1 MDHEKL
7 VVSNFT
13 TTFDSND
20 TRVWNR
26 KFSKFLYIGRE
37 QRMET
42 DRKSERERE
51 RERESEREQRL

>member
-42 DRKSERERE
+42 DRKSERERA
-51 RERESEREQRL
+51 RESEREQRL